1 MNTTASLQI
10 ADPLG
15 VPGAPQET
23 LTAMMAHLER
33 FHSGGAV
40 GQLILVTDRQG
51 DRDRAGYAVVLIAGP
66 VVTVAAQAFGPRYGQ
81 PGMQAL
87 EQLVRWA
94 QDHEWLVRE
103 TVLNGSDFTRV
114 IDEPDAGEIR
124 KLVAASNPSDPGI
137 YLVWPAAWKEERW
150 QD

>member
-1 MNTTASLQI
+1 MQKTAPLQI

-23 LTAMMAHLER
+23 LSAVMAHLEQ
-33 FHSGGAV
+33 HSAEGAA
-40 GQLILVTDRQG
+40 GQLIVVTDRQG
-51 DRDRAGYAVVLIAGP
+51 DRDRAGYAAVLIAGP
-66 VVTVAAQAFGPRYGQ
+66 VVTVAAQAFGPRFGHS
-81 PGMQAL
+81 GMEAL

-94 QDHEWLVRE
+94 QDHGWPVRE
-103 TVLNGSDFTRV
+103 TVLNVSDFTRV
-114 IDEPDAGEIR
+114 IDEPDTREIR

>member
-1 MNTTASLQI
+1 MQI

-15 VPGAPQET
+15 LAGAPQET
-23 LTAMMAHLER
+23 LNAVLAHLEQ
-33 FHSGGAV
+33 HVPADVGGAA

-51 DRDRAGYAVVLIAGP
+51 ERERAGYAAVLMVGR
-66 VVTVAAQAFGPRYGQ
+66 VVTVVANAFGPRFG
-81 PGMQAL
+81 PAGMQAL

-94 QDHEWLVRE
+94 QGQDWPVRE
-103 TVLNGSDFTRV
+103 TVLNASDFTRV
-114 IDEPDAGEIR
+114 IDEPDAEEVG

-150 QD
+150 LN

>member
-1 MNTTASLQI
+1 MNTAAPMQI

-15 VPGAPQET
+15 VPGAPHDT
-23 LTAMMAHLER
+23 LNAVMAHLEQ
-33 FHSGGAV
+33 HSSEEA
-40 GQLILVTDRQG
+40 GQLILVTSRQG
-51 DRDRAGYAVVLIAGP
+51 DRDHAGYAAVLIAGS
-66 VVTVAAQAFGPRYGQ
+66 VVTVAANAFGPRFGRA
-81 PGMQAL
+81 GMEAL

-103 TVLNGSDFTRV
+103 TVLNASDFTRV
-114 IDEPDAGEIR
+114 IDEPEAAEIR
-124 KLVAASNPSDPGI
+124 KLMAASNPSDPGI